1 MEDPILIKRVT
12 PYKDN
17 TWYVKWAAST
27 FILIATS
34 LRAAG
39 PDLHL
44 YDMIFSILG
53 LLGWLY
59 VGLKW
64 NDRAL
69 ILLNGAITVILFGG
83 IISYLTG

>member
-1 MEDPILIKRVT
+1 MEEQTIKKVT

-44 YDMIFSILG
+44 YDMIFSIVG

-69 ILLNGAITVILFGG
+69 ILLNGVITVILFGG

>member
-1 MEDPILIKRVT
+1 MEEQTIKRVT

-69 ILLNGAITVILFGG
+69 ILLNGVITVILFGG

>member
-69 ILLNGAITVILFGG
+69 ILLNGVITVILFGG

>member
-1 MEDPILIKRVT
+1 MEDPILIKKVT

>member
-1 MEDPILIKRVT
+1 MEEHIIKKIT
-12 PYKDN
+12 PYKDT

-27 FILIATS
+27 CILIATS
-34 LRAAG
+34 LRASG

-44 YDMIFSILG
+44 FDMIFSMFG

-69 ILLNGAITVILFGG
+69 ILLNGVITVILFGG

>member
-1 MEDPILIKRVT
+1 MEEQTIKRVT

>member
-1 MEDPILIKRVT
+1 MEEYTVKRVT
-12 PYKDN
+12 PYKDI

-34 LRAAG
+34 FRAVG

-44 YDMIFSILG
+44 YDMIFSIFG
-53 LLGWLY
+53 LLGWLD

-69 ILLNGAITVILFGG
+69 ILLNGVITVILFGG
-83 IISYLTG
+83 ILSYLIG